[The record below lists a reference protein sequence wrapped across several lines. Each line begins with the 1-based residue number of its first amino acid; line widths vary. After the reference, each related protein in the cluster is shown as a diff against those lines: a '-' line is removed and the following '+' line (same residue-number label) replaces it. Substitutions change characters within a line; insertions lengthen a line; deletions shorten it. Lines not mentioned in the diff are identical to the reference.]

1 MAKQILTDIRRW
13 FASGVDA
20 KEDFNQPSFK
30 EVPYRVDWI
39 RSVPF
44 IALHAMCFGIIFV
57 GWSLAAVAVAISLYF
72 ARMFFVTAFYHR
84 YFSHKTFKTSRFM
97 QLVLALLGTSCTQKG
112 PLWWAANHRLHHK
125 CSDGPEDPHSPH
137 QHGFFWSHIGWITD
151 RRNFP
156 TRLSLVPDLA
166 RFRELRFLDR
176 FDLLVPLLMASSLFL
191 FGEFLKYNFPA
202 FGTSG
207 WQMLIWGFFVSTV
220 LLFHGSCMINS
231 IAHLIGKKQYETG
244 DESGNSF
251 FLSLLTLGEGWHN
264 NHHHY
269 PATARQ
275 GFFWW
280 EIDITYYLL
289 KVMSWLGLIWDL
301 RPVPEQVRSSR
312 LPKSRK

>member
-1 MAKQILTDIRRW
+1 MANQILTDIRRW

-20 KEDFNQPSFK
+20 EEDFNQPSFE

-39 RSVPF
+39 RSIPF
-44 IALHAMCFGIIFV
+44 IALHLMCLGIIFV

-72 ARMFFVTAFYHR
+72 ARMFFVTGFYHR

-125 CSDGPEDPHSPH
+125 HSDGPEDPHSPH

-156 TRLSLVPDLA
+156 TRVSLVPDLA
-166 RFRELRFLDR
+166 SFRELRFLDR
-176 FDLLVPLLMASSLFL
+176 FDLLVPILMASSLFVV
-191 FGEFLKYNFPA
+191 GEFLRLRFPA
-202 FGTSG
+202 SGTSG

-220 LLFHGSCMINS
+220 VLFHGSCMINS
-231 IAHLIGKKQYETG
+231 VAHLIGKKKYDTG

-251 FLSLLTLGEGWHN
+251 FLAFFTLGEGWHN

-280 EIDITYYLL
+280 ELDITYYLL
-289 KVMSWLGLIWDL
+289 KIMSWLGLIWDL
-301 RPVPEQVRSSR
+301 RPVPEQVRARIPQSR
-312 LPKSRK
+312 RS